1 MKPGSARGPDQKKE
15 LGGLENVQTSTHTRV
30 TVRAVFRVQPEP
42 HSALDTS
49 ALPAP
54 APPSF
59 RELYDLHFAF
69 TWRSLR
75 HLGVPDAQLD
85 DAVQELW
92 IIAHRRLPD
101 FEGRADMKTWLF
113 GIAVNVQRNVYRAER
128 RRDGSLPLP
137 SGLSSPAADPMLE
150 HEGREAWLL
159 VRAFLDTLDEL
170 RRAIFVASLL
180 EGLSPAETAQ
190 ATGLDVR
197 TIYHRV
203 RSLRQSF
210 RTWAAAQRGEP

>member
-1 MKPGSARGPDQKKE
+1 M
-15 LGGLENVQTSTHTRV
+15 
-30 TVRAVFRVQPEP
+30 
-42 HSALDTS
+42 
-49 ALPAP
+49 
-54 APPSF
+54 PPSF
-59 RELYDLHFAF
+59 RDLYDLHFAF

-75 HLGVPDAQLD
+75 QLGVPDAQLD

-101 FEGRADMKTWLF
+101 FEGRADVKTWLF
-113 GIAVNVQRNVYRAER
+113 GIAVNVQRNAYRADR
-128 RRDGSLPLP
+128 RHDRSLLLT
-137 SGLSSPAADPMLE
+137 SALSSPAPDPMLE
-150 HEGREAWLL
+150 HEGREAWLA
-159 VRAFLDTLDEL
+159 VRAFMETLDEL

-180 EGLSPAETAQ
+180 EGMSPAETAE

-210 RTWAAAQRGEP
+210 RAWAAAQRGEP

>member
-1 MKPGSARGPDQKKE
+1 VSEVGEKKYAGDSKTPE
-15 LGGLENVQTSTHTRV
+15 RLHPRRPSLA
-30 TVRAVFRVQPEP
+30 AVSRVQPDP
-42 HSALDTS
+42 SPALDLPG
-49 ALPAP
+49 LPAV
-54 APPSF
+54 AAPSF

-75 HLGVPDAQLD
+75 HLGVPEAQLD

-92 IIAHRRLPD
+92 IAAHRRLRQ
-101 FEGRADMKTWLF
+101 FEGRADIKTWLF
-113 GIAVNVQRNVYRAER
+113 GIAVNIQRNLYRSER
-128 RRDGSLPLP
+128 RRDAHVPLP
-137 SGLSSPAADPMLE
+137 SALTSPLADPMLA
-150 HEGREAWLL
+150 HEGRQAWLS
-159 VRAFLDTLDEL
+159 VVAFMDSLDDL

-180 EGLSPAETAQ
+180 EGMSPAETAE

-210 RTWAAAQRGEP
+210 RLWADAHRGEP

>member
-1 MKPGSARGPDQKKE
+1 
-15 LGGLENVQTSTHTRV
+15 V
-30 TVRAVFRVQPEP
+30 
-42 HSALDTS
+42 
-49 ALPAP
+49 
-54 APPSF
+54 PPSF
-59 RELYDLHFAF
+59 RELYDLYFAF

-92 IIAHRRLPD
+92 IIAHRRLPE
-101 FEGRADMKTWLF
+101 FEGRARLETWLF
-113 GIAVNVQRNVYRAER
+113 GIAVNVQRNVYRADR
-128 RRDGSLPLP
+128 RHDRSVPLP
-137 SGLSSPAADPMLE
+137 SALSSPLADPMLE

-159 VRAFLDTLDEL
+159 VRAFLETLDEL

-180 EGLSPAETAQ
+180 EGLSPAETAEV
-190 ATGLDVR
+190 TGLDVR

-210 RTWAAAQRGEP
+210 RDWAAAHRGEP